1 MNKLE
6 EAWADIAPN
15 KLFRGEY
22 QDVVLRESLTV
33 NNNIVII
40 FSFLGILA
48 VILSAIG
55 LFTLVSLN
63 VLRRVKEI
71 GVRKVLGAGLPHIVT
86 LMNKVF
92 IIVLV
97 IATVLGAGVST
108 YIINILMGEIFTY
121 YKEIDLITVLLPIIV
136 VTIISLGISSYRIL
150 STAQKNPIESLR
162 YE

>member
-1 MNKLE
+1 MRVMKM
-6 EAWADIAPN
+6 
-15 KLFRGEY
+15 
-22 QDVVLRESLTV
+22 
-33 NNNIVII
+33 
-40 FSFLGILA
+40 
-48 VILSAIG
+48 
-55 LFTLVSLN
+55 N